1 MAQSAPSWLT
11 NPRRWLR
18 VAAHEI
24 RALKQAAGMTP
35 TEWQSRRE
43 AFVNNALASGLRRQ
57 QTGVRWFV
65 KFCVHAKGRAPMTE
79 LSQHSPWEEQLEA
92 TQLLMDFAVW
102 LAVSRPSGRPIAA
115 KTIGK
120 YLSHVRMW
128 HRQEFFRDII
138 GDDFGQLKELLKGI
152 ARTVTQPPKLERWG
166 VRTQDLAASMQATLN
181 PASAVDSN
189 WFAALTCAFC
199 GLLRAAEFSL
209 QPGEAFDP
217 ARHLTR
223 ADVTFVTEADGSEYA
238 VIRMRPAKRT
248 GATKTVPLVLGG
260 GGTLLDPV
268 RALRH
273 LLDIDPVPEAQRAST
288 PLFRQGGQRPFTV
301 EQVRGTVKY
310 LMLSLR
316 LDPRKFGAHSLR
328 IGGATAALSAGLS
341 PAAIRAAG
349 RWASDVYILYT
360 RCNMHSAVQLA
371 SVIGSTSFED
381 TERGIKFADEELL
394 LMPDEMPAI
403 RFDEYLST
411 DMLEDLEDET

>member
-1 MAQSAPSWLT
+1 MAQSARPSLT
-11 NPRRWLR
+11 NLRRWSR
-18 VAAHEI
+18 VAAHEV

-65 KFCVHAKGRAPMTE
+65 KFCVHARGRAPMTE

-102 LAVSRPSGRPIAA
+102 LAVSRPSGRPISA

-152 ARTVTQPPKLERWG
+152 ARTVAQPPKLERWG

-209 QPGEAFDP
+209 QPGETFDP
-217 ARHLTR
+217 AKHLTR

-268 RALRH
+268 RALKH
-273 LLDIDPVPEAQRAST
+273 LLDIDPVPEAQQATT

-310 LMLSLR
+310 LMQSLG

-349 RWASDVYILYT
+349 RCSWRA
-360 RCNMHSAVQLA
+360 
-371 SVIGSTSFED
+371 
-381 TERGIKFADEELL
+381 
-394 LMPDEMPAI
+394 
-403 RFDEYLST
+403 
-411 DMLEDLEDET
+411 